1 MHNFPSRLK
10 GLREKTG
17 LTQSELAKKLNIN
30 RSSVNAWE
38 MGLSA
43 PSTPF
48 VAELSKLFS
57 VTSDFLLGLD
67 DSVVI
72 RTDGLSEN
80 EVAVLMNTV
89 QCFHAK
95 RNECNTAN

>member
-17 LTQSELAKKLNIN
+17 LTQSELAKKLNIT

-48 VAELSKLFS
+48 IAELSRLFS
-57 VTSDFLLGLD
+57 VTTDFLLGLD
-67 DSVVI
+67 DSIVI
-72 RTDGLSEN
+72 RTDGLSEK

-89 QCFHAK
+89 KCFRDI
-95 RNECNTAN
+95 RNEY